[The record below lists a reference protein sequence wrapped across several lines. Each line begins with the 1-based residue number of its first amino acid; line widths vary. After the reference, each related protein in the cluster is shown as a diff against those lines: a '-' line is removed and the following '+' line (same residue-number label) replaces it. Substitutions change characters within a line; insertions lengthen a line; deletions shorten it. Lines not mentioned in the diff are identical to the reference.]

1 LISGPYFCILKKL
14 VWKCGREVPA
24 RGGQGMHHFYD
35 VQKGGVAE
43 RFPPEADRECIV
55 FVSNKMEGWQR
66 GSRQRRTGNASF
78 SFQIKW
84 RVGREVPARGGQG
97 MHRFRFK

>member
-1 LISGPYFCILKKL
+1 
-14 VWKCGREVPA
+14 
-24 RGGQGMHHFYD
+24 MHHFYD

-84 RVGREVPARGGQG
+84 RVGREVECTAFEKQNLRKGVTGSNPVPSAVLSD
-97 MHRFRFK
+97 